1 MPFLCIRVFGANRAA
16 PLPQVLQPLCQHG
29 QLSLTAARSV
39 GRSAV
44 ERVLATAGPSCGV
57 GGRYDSHEG
66 AQLFLSDERRQKMV
80 QMVQHL
86 VRPHTVATA
95 V

>member
-16 PLPQVLQPLCQHG
+16 PLPQVLHPMCQDG